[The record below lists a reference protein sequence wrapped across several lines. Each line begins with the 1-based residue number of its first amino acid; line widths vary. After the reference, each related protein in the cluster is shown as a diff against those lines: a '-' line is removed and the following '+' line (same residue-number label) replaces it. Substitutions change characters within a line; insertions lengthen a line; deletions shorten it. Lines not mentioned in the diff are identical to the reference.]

1 MSEKYIQAN
10 GLRLAYD
17 EFGDAA
23 NPSIILIMGLGTQ
36 MIAWPVPF
44 CEGLADHGFHVV
56 RFDNRDIGL
65 SEKMSEAKKP
75 KFARMI
81 LFQKMRIP
89 YQVPYTLKDMATD
102 AVGLMDAL
110 NIDKAHVVGA
120 SMGGMIAQLVA
131 VHFPERV
138 LSLTSIMSTSGNPRY
153 SRPKPEVLKVM
164 AKRVRAAGKFD
175 LDGAVEFWRLIESPD
190 YRMTDEVIKSKVL
203 TSYNRSNHPDGYSRH
218 IAAIIHGGSRVKLLE
233 KITSP
238 ALVIHGKSDVLVPVE
253 GGTDT
258 ARHIKGAKL
267 ELIDGM
273 GHNLPGPLLP
283 KLIELIT
290 AHALASTPTNAA

>member
-10 GLRLAYD
+10 GLKLAYD

-23 NPSIILIMGLGTQ
+23 NPTILLIMGLGTQ
-36 MIAWPVPF
+36 MIAWPIAF

-65 SEKMSEAKKP
+65 SEKIREAKTHKL
-75 KFARMI
+75 ARMI
-81 LFQKMRIP
+81 FFQKLRIP

-110 NIDKAHVVGA
+110 NIDKAHIVGA

-138 LSLTSIMSTSGNPRY
+138 LSLTSIMSTSGNSRY
-153 SRPKPEVLKVM
+153 SRPKPEVLKAM
-164 AKRVRAAGKFD
+164 AKRASGAAEFD
-175 LDGAVEFWRLIESPD
+175 LDSAVAFWHVIESPD
-190 YRMTDEVIKSKVL
+190 YRSSDDTLKAKIL
-203 TSYNRSNHPDGYSRH
+203 ASYNRNNHPDGYARH
-218 IAAIIHGGSRVKLLE
+218 IAAIIHGGSRVELLK
-233 KITSP
+233 KITAP
-238 ALVIHGKSDVLVPVE
+238 TLVIHGKSDVLVPVE
-253 GGTDT
+253 GGVDT

-273 GHNLPGPLLP
+273 GHDLPAQLLP
-283 KLIELIT
+283 TFIKLIT
-290 AHALASTPTNAA
+290 AHAQSA

>member
-23 NPSIILIMGLGTQ
+23 NPTIMLIMGLGTQ

-75 KFARMI
+75 KFARML

-102 AVGLMDAL
+102 AVGLMDGL

-138 LSLTSIMSTSGNPRY
+138 LSLTSIMSTSGNSRY

-175 LDGAVEFWRLIESPD
+175 LGGAVEFWRLIESPD
-190 YRMTDEVIKSKVL
+190 YRMTDEVIKSKIL

-218 IAAIIHGGSRVKLLE
+218 IAAIIHGGSRVKLLK

-238 ALVIHGKSDVLVPVE
+238 TLVIHGKSDVLVPVE
-253 GGTDT
+253 GGIDT

-290 AHALASTPTNAA
+290 AHAKSV